1 MRGER
6 QFINNKQQQ
15 QTHNIQMAFKNERE
29 MQHKEKQNKLN
40 EWTTTC
46 TFSTIILEKMKKKW
60 ERKIIFWTKQKKTS
74 VCTVEFFEMC
84 IPNYEMK
91 IQDLI

>member
-60 ERKIIFWTKQKKTS
+60 ERKIIFEQNKKKRACAQWNFSKCAYRITKWKYRT
-74 VCTVEFFEMC
+74 
-84 IPNYEMK
+84 
-91 IQDLI
+91 